1 VVAQKAPGKKTI
13 KTGGARGQ
21 GRSYTRSKLPISHM
35 ADDLAYVPEQFEAYA
50 DSLAESAGR
59 SGSDQRPH
67 HPHKTGGG
75 GGGVTPQEQSTGKAL
90 DRLVKVGLT
99 FDQLLYKYT
108 KKVVL
113 HDRPTEQPR
122 SPAKKTCETYALE
135 FY

>member
-75 GGGVTPQEQSTGKAL
+75 GGGGYTAGAKYRESARSTSQS
-90 DRLVKVGLT
+90 
-99 FDQLLYKYT
+99 
-108 KKVVL
+108 
-113 HDRPTEQPR
+113 RP
-122 SPAKKTCETYALE
+122 Y
-135 FY
+135 F